1 MHNHFV
7 VPTDGLRELFAP
19 GRLSESVQNSSI
31 HSGFLATEG
40 L

>member
-7 VPTDGLRELFAP
+7 VTSDWLGELFAP
-19 GRLSESVQNSSI
+19 GRFSERVQNSSI